1 MADPGTLAPTE
12 HHPAADLA
20 LAWIRALPM
29 PELLT
34 WSEAF
39 ASTAIEG
46 NRLAEVCSE
55 TLRRI
60 MNGETVSDRYVLGLA
75 WAMRHGGEP

>member
-1 MADPGTLAPTE
+1 MTDRGTLAPTE

-20 LAWIRALPM
+20 LAWIRSLP
-29 PELLT
+29 PAEIFT

-46 NRLAEVCSE
+46 NRMAEVCSE

-60 MNGETVSDRYVLGLA
+60 MAGEPVSDRYVLGLA
-75 WAMRHGGEP
+75 WAMRWGEK

>member
-1 MADPGTLAPTE
+1 MADPGTLSPTE
-12 HHPAADLA
+12 YHPAADLA
-20 LAWIRALPM
+20 LDWIRSLPM
-29 PELLT
+29 ADLYA
-34 WSEAF
+34 WSGAI

-60 MNGETVSDRYVLGLA
+60 MHGEPVSDRYVLGLA
-75 WAMRHGGEP
+75 WAMRFGDKP

>member
-1 MADPGTLAPTE
+1 MTAPGTLAPTE

-20 LAWIRALPM
+20 IAWIRSLPM
-29 PELLT
+29 ADLYA
-34 WSEAF
+34 WSGAF

-55 TLRRI
+55 TLRRLI
-60 MNGETVSDRYVLGLA
+60 EGETVSDRYVLGLA
-75 WAMRHGGEP
+75 WAMRFGEKP